1 MRRTTTI
8 RRTTTTIIITGLLA
22 AAVVPVASA
31 QAARPLAKA
40 DAERIAVR
48 HMQATVSAAEAYG
61 VYAVKSTSRRCQRVS
76 AGRIA
81 CNFAL
86 YLRGLTPEA
95 TDHLCLSSVAIVR
108 TPGDRIVRETAA
120 LTCD

>member
-1 MRRTTTI
+1 MRR
-8 RRTTTTIIITGLLA
+8 TTTIIITGLLA
-22 AAVVPVASA
+22 AALVPVASA
-31 QAARPLAKA
+31 SAGRPLAKA

-48 HMQATVSAAEAYG
+48 HVQDSASAAEAYG
-61 VYAVKSTSRRCQRVS
+61 LYAVKSTSHRCQRAS

-86 YLRGLTPEA
+86 YLRGLTSEA
-95 TDHLCLSSVAIVR
+95 RDHLCLSSVVIVR
-108 TPGDRIVRETAA
+108 SPGGRIVRETAP

>member
-1 MRRTTTI
+1 M

-22 AAVVPVASA
+22 AALVPAASA
-31 QAARPLAKA
+31 SAVRPLAKA

-48 HMQATVSAAEAYG
+48 HVQNSASAAESYG
-61 VYAVKSTSRRCQRVS
+61 VYDVTNTSHRCQRAS

-86 YLRGLTPEA
+86 YLRALTPDV
-95 TDHLCLSSVAIVR
+95 TDHLCLSSVTIVR
-108 TPGDRIVRETAA
+108 TPGGRIVQQTSD
-120 LTCD
+120 LVCD